1 VKKNEPVQKKSKPLP
16 ADEPTIDEN
25 SFVIKDEVPP
35 EQMIAEKD
43 SVEEKK
49 VEEEGAQQQETSA
62 DTEAVAQ
69 ETVTN
74 DAPTEAAEE

>member
-1 VKKNEPVQKKSKPLP
+1 MKKNEPVQKKSKQLP
-16 ADEPTIDEN
+16 AEEPTIDEN

-43 SVEEKK
+43 SVEKKK
-49 VEEEGAQQQETSA
+49 VEEEVAQQQETSG
-62 DTEAVAQ
+62 DTDAIAQ

-74 DAPTEAAEE
+74 GATEEAVEE

>member
-1 VKKNEPVQKKSKPLP
+1 MKKNEPVQKKSKQLP
-16 ADEPTIDEN
+16 AEEPTIDEN

-49 VEEEGAQQQETSA
+49 VEEEVAQQQEMSG

-69 ETVTN
+69 ETATN
-74 DAPTEAAEE
+74 GATEEAVEE

>member
-1 VKKNEPVQKKSKPLP
+1 MKKNEPVQKKSKQLP
-16 ADEPTIDEN
+16 AEEPTIDEN

-49 VEEEGAQQQETSA
+49 VEEEVAQQQEMSG
-62 DTEAVAQ
+62 DTEAVSE
-69 ETVTN
+69 ETATN
-74 DAPTEAAEE
+74 GATEEAVEE